1 MEKIRIHFNFY
12 GRVQGVGFRYRAA
25 HGARLYGLTG
35 WVRNN
40 WDDSVELELQGD
52 RNSISRVLEILYDSP
67 YICIDRMDK
76 AELLPIPESSF
87 EVLG

>member
-1 MEKIRIHFNFY
+1 MDKIRIHYSFY

-25 HGARLYGLTG
+25 HAAQLYGLTG
-35 WVRNN
+35 TVKNN

-52 RNSISRVLEILYDSP
+52 RGSIGKVLEILYGSP
-67 YICIDRMDK
+67 FICIERMEK
-76 AELLPIPESSF
+76 EELPPIPESSF

>member
-25 HGARLYGLTG
+25 HGARLCGLTG

-40 WDDSVELELQGD
+40 CDDSAELELQGD
-52 RNSISRVLEILYDSP
+52 RASIRRALEILNDSP

-76 AELLPIPESSF
+76 TELLPIPESSF